1 MTKKIRVAHLTFQ
14 LSQGGAGLAV
24 RNLHNGLQYFS
35 TIESRIITS
44 PLDPRNPALNLYKN
58 CALKTLRHQYDLV
71 RRISDRVLARLTAR
85 QYSWQS
91 FSVLPSLNASVI
103 NRLPVDIVHLHWV
116 QAGFISIDAISR
128 IKKPLVWTLHDLWP
142 LMASEHVPIYH
153 DGYFDL
159 GAQTSYRKH
168 FSFKAYKKRLL
179 SNMEIDFIAPSQ
191 MTADLAKKTL
201 NYSTKHRI
209 HVIQNCFVAA
219 QHQSMP
225 TIENREGEKP
235 ATGELPIVLFGA
247 HGFLSDTNKGWDI
260 FSLLVDKVAAYEAD
274 IKVEIFGDSRYHS
287 KQHPRIHSHGAIK
300 DSDKLRDIYSRAT
313 VFASFSYFE
322 TFCYAGL
329 EAASCGAS
337 IICFDSS
344 SLAEIVR
351 NYSIGMILSA
361 HSSRSSIVAETIA
374 YAYRTLESRRLRQ
387 GLPADLVD
395 LLSSASIS
403 ARHEVL
409 YQSLARKTLKR

>member
-1 MTKKIRVAHLTFQ
+1 METSVKPKTNRSMFLSLSDTICSLDDCFRWPAAIDKMTKKIRVAHLTFQ

-168 FSFKAYKKRLL
+168 FSFKAYKKRQKC
-179 SNMEIDFIAPSQ
+179 E
-191 MTADLAKKTL
+191 
-201 NYSTKHRI
+201 RI
-209 HVIQNCFVAA
+209 
-219 QHQSMP
+219 
-225 TIENREGEKP
+225 
-235 ATGELPIVLFGA
+235 
-247 HGFLSDTNKGWDI
+247 
-260 FSLLVDKVAAYEAD
+260 
-274 IKVEIFGDSRYHS
+274 
-287 KQHPRIHSHGAIK
+287 
-300 DSDKLRDIYSRAT
+300 
-313 VFASFSYFE
+313 
-322 TFCYAGL
+322 
-329 EAASCGAS
+329 
-337 IICFDSS
+337 
-344 SLAEIVR
+344 
-351 NYSIGMILSA
+351 
-361 HSSRSSIVAETIA
+361 
-374 YAYRTLESRRLRQ
+374 
-387 GLPADLVD
+387 
-395 LLSSASIS
+395 
-403 ARHEVL
+403 
-409 YQSLARKTLKR
+409 